1 MQDARDLSWPR
12 QVMLAARQEKRE
24 VQSLVTSRWPKT
36 PTVAFWIAVA
46 VATIAAGTFIA
57 GSIWGGVAGWTQL
70 YTIHIQTH
78 GFATTTRAATGLM
91 LSYAFLAGIGSAGLV
106 AARETGIGSRPPRLT
121 VHRWKLSP
129 AAAIG
134 IALIVLTVVDAL
146 GRYAWTVT
154 ANVWQPIAGP
164 PLGDAPPD
172 LTSSLSPAGIYASL
186 ATGIGAGLIEEVCAL
201 AVPICLGAIIA
212 DTAAR
217 HQWAIAN
224 PRWRTS
230 GLWVLAAVLVL
241 IRVSYHLYYGP
252 PAFALAPWAIATVA
266 LYLWMRRVWPIII
279 AHFAWDFLVGITN
292 PLHVAG
298 WQKYAIVVGVPVAIG
313 GLLIAVAH
321 RRHRP
326 TTTALPGADPEPVEV
341 A

>member
-1 MQDARDLSWPR
+1 M
-12 QVMLAARQEKRE
+12 
-24 VQSLVTSRWPKT
+24 
-36 PTVAFWIAVA
+36 
-46 VATIAAGTFIA
+46 
-57 GSIWGGVAGWTQL
+57 
-70 YTIHIQTH
+70 
-78 GFATTTRAATGLM
+78 
-91 LSYAFLAGIGSAGLV
+91 
-106 AARETGIGSRPPRLT
+106 
-121 VHRWKLSP
+121 
-129 AAAIG
+129 AAIG

-146 GRYAWTVT
+146 GRFAWAVA
-154 ANVWQPIAGP
+154 ANVWPPMAGP
-164 PLGDAPPD
+164 HLGDTAPD
-172 LTSSLSPAGIYASL
+172 LTSSLSPAGIYAAA
-186 ATGIGAGLIEEVCAL
+186 ATGIGAGLVEEVCAL
-201 AVPICLGAIIA
+201 AVPICLGAILA

-224 PRWRTS
+224 PRWRTA
-230 GLWVLAAVLVL
+230 GLWVVGAVLVV

-298 WQKYAIVVGVPVAIG
+298 WQKDAIVVGVPVAIG

-321 RRHRP
+321 RGHRP
-326 TTTALPGADPEPVEV
+326 TITALPGADPEPVEV

>member
-1 MQDARDLSWPR
+1 VTRVQESSDSSWPR
-12 QVMLAARQEKRE
+12 QRVRADTKEKPAL
-24 VQSLVTSRWPKT
+24 QSF
-36 PTVAFWIAVA
+36 AFWIAVA
-46 VATIAAGTFIA
+46 VSTLVSGAFIA
-57 GSIWGGVAGWTQL
+57 GSILDGVAGWAQL
-70 YTIHIQTH
+70 YTLHVQTH
-78 GFATTTRAATGLM
+78 GFETTIRAATWL
-91 LSYAFLAGIGSAGLV
+91 LLVYASLGSAGSAVLV
-106 AARETGIGSRPPRLT
+106 AAGKTGIGYRPPRLT
-121 VHRWKLSP
+121 GHRRGLSP

-154 ANVWQPIAGP
+154 ANMWHPMAGP
-164 PLGDAPPD
+164 HLGDAAPD
-172 LTSSLSPAGIYASL
+172 LTSSPSPAGIYAAA
-186 ATGIGAGLIEEVCAL
+186 ATGIGAGLVEEVCAL
-201 AVPICLGAIIA
+201 AVPICLGAILA

-217 HQWAIAN
+217 HRWVIAH
-224 PRWRTS
+224 PRWRTA

-241 IRVSYHLYYGP
+241 IRVGYHLYYGP

-266 LYLWMRRVWPIII
+266 LYLWMRRLWPIII
-279 AHFAWDFLVGITN
+279 AHFAWDFLVGIAN

-326 TTTALPGADPEPVEV
+326 TTAVLPGADPEPVEV

>member
-1 MQDARDLSWPR
+1 MQESSDSSWPR
-12 QVMLAARQEKRE
+12 QMMLAARKEKPAL
-24 VQSLVTSRWPKT
+24 QSL
-36 PTVAFWIAVA
+36 AFWIAVA
-46 VATIAAGTFIA
+46 VATLASGAFIA
-57 GSIWGGVAGWTQL
+57 GSIWGGVAGWAQL
-70 YTIHIQTH
+70 YTIHVQTH
-78 GFATTTRAATGLM
+78 GFETTIRAATWLM
-91 LSYAFLAGIGSAGLV
+91 LGYAGLAAAGSAVLF
-106 AARETGIGSRPPRLT
+106 AARKTGIGSRPPRLT
-121 VHRWKLSP
+121 VHRRGLSLV
-129 AAAIG
+129 AAIG

-146 GRYAWTVT
+146 GRFAWAVA
-154 ANVWQPIAGP
+154 ANVWHPMAGP
-164 PLGDAPPD
+164 HLGDTAPD
-172 LTSSLSPAGIYASL
+172 LTSSPSPAGIYAAA
-186 ATGIGAGLIEEVCAL
+186 ATGIGASLVEEVCAL
-201 AVPICLGAIIA
+201 AVPICLGAILA

-230 GLWVLAAVLVL
+230 GLWVLAAVLVV

-266 LYLWMRRVWPIII
+266 LYLWMRRLWPIII

-298 WQKYAIVVGVPVAIG
+298 WQKDAIVVGVPVAIG

-321 RRHRP
+321 RGHRRQP
-326 TTTALPGADPEPVEV
+326 RPSDPEPVEV